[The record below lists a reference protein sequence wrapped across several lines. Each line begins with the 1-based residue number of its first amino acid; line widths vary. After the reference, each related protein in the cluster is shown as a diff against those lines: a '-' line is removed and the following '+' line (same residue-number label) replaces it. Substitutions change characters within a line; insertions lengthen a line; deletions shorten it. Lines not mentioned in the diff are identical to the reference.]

1 MKPQVS
7 PDVTDLEVN
16 PDVPTKKNP
25 VRHRQWGGAA
35 AGLLVGVVAL
45 LLGRAGQLWPAFDV
59 AAQFGAQSL
68 CLVAG
73 FAIAALMPRYKALI
87 GIALSISLVLAYGAW
102 PLLVSQKIAT
112 GPFELQPGERVV
124 RLMQFNTW
132 QSNRDFA
139 ATVSEIKRLN
149 PDIATLEEFDSGKRE
164 ILFRLRSEYPYQYAC
179 HDVPA
184 CNIAILSRFP
194 ILATAADAGHE
205 GPPFASVKLGG
216 EMTGF
221 TVFSIH
227 TTRFPHSRAQLKQA
241 NALVKQLEKETDRLI
256 VMGDFNAT
264 PFSRILDIIHT
275 ATGLNR
281 LTSLP
286 SWPSWAG
293 VPQLAIDHVFVSP
306 EIRQLAPAQLG
317 NAVGSDHFP
326 VLVTVAVQR

>member
-1 MKPQVS
+1 LKPQVS

-16 PDVPTKKNP
+16 PEVIGTKKP

-35 AGLLVGVVAL
+35 AGLCLGIFAL
-45 LLGRAGQLWPAFDV
+45 LLGRAGHLWPAFDV

-73 FAIAALMPRYKALI
+73 FAIAALLPRYKALI

-102 PLLVSQKIAT
+102 PLIVSQKITT

-132 QSNRDFA
+132 EKNRDFS
-139 ATVSEIKRLN
+139 ATIAEIKRLN
-149 PDIATLEEFDSGKRE
+149 PDVVAMEEFDTGKRE

-179 HDVPA
+179 HELLE
-184 CNIAILSRFP
+184 CHIAILSRFP
-194 ILATAADAGHE
+194 IVATAADSGFH
-205 GPPFASVKLGG
+205 GLPFASIKLGG
-216 EMTGF
+216 EMTGY
-221 TVFSIH
+221 TVVSIH
-227 TTRFPHSRAQLKQA
+227 TTRFPHSRAQLAQA
-241 NALVKQLEKETDRLI
+241 NALVTHLEKETDRLI

-264 PFSRILDIIHT
+264 PFSRIPEIIHT

-281 LTSLP
+281 LTALP
-286 SWPSWAG
+286 SWPSWSG

-306 EIRQLAPAQLG
+306 EIRLLAPEQIG
-317 NAVGSDHFP
+317 NSAGSDHFP
-326 VLVTVAVQR
+326 VLVTVAVPH